1 MINERGAKMEELRA
15 QLSAL
20 IDSVYEGEKKVLV
33 FGEGAPDARVMMI
46 GEAPGEQEALQGHP
60 FVGRAG
66 KNLDEFIAAS
76 GLTRADMYV
85 TNVVKFR
92 TTRVSAAGRI
102 VNRTPIQEEIQL
114 FLPFLKREIA
124 LMKPKIIVT
133 LGNVPLRALLGP
145 GAVIGEMHGTLLE
158 TPYGNLFPMYHP
170 ASLIY
175 NRALRDVYASDMRTL
190 SKLIKNK

>member
-1 MINERGAKMEELRA
+1 MDEMRA

-33 FGEGAPDARVMMI
+33 FGEGALGARVMMI
-46 GEAPGEQEALQGHP
+46 GEAPGEQEALLGRP

-76 GLTRADMYV
+76 GLSRGEMYV

-92 TTRVSAAGRI
+92 PTRISASGRV
-102 VNRTPIQEEIQL
+102 VNRAPTQEEIQL
-114 FLPFLKREIA
+114 FLPFLKKEIA
-124 LMKPKIIVT
+124 LARPKILVT
-133 LGNVPLRALLGP
+133 LGNVPLKALLGP
-145 GAVIGEMHGTLLE
+145 GAVIGEMHGTLLD
-158 TPYGNLFPMYHP
+158 TPYGRLFPMYHP

-175 NRALRDVYASDMRTL
+175 NPALRDAYAADMCAL
-190 SKLIKNK
+190 SELIKIM

>member
-1 MINERGAKMEELRA
+1 MDEMRA
-15 QLSAL
+15 QLSGL
-20 IDSVYEGEKKVLV
+20 INSVYEGEKKVLV
-33 FGEGAPDARVMMI
+33 FGEGAIGARVMMI
-46 GEAPGEQEALQGHP
+46 GEAPGEQEALKGRP

-76 GLTRADMYV
+76 DLSRDVMYV

-92 TTRVSAAGRI
+92 PTRISAAGRI
-102 VNRTPIQEEIQL
+102 VNRAPTQEEIQL

-124 LMKPKIIVT
+124 LVKPRIIVT
-133 LGNVPLRALLGP
+133 LGNVPLKALLGP
-145 GAVIGEMHGTLLE
+145 GAVIGEMHGTPLD

-175 NRALRDVYASDMRTL
+175 NRSLRDAYAVDMSAL
-190 SKLIKNK
+190 SELIKIM

>member
-1 MINERGAKMEELRA
+1 MDEMRA

-20 IDSVYEGEKKVLV
+20 VDSVYEGEKKVLV
-33 FGEGAPDARVMMI
+33 FGEGASGARVMMV
-46 GEAPGEQEALQGHP
+46 GEAPGEQEALKGRP

-76 GLTRADMYV
+76 GLSRDEMYV

-92 TTRVSAAGRI
+92 PTRISAAGRI
-102 VNRTPIQEEIQL
+102 VNRTPTQEEISL

-124 LMKPKIIVT
+124 LVKPGILVT
-133 LGNVPLRALLGP
+133 LGNVPLRSLLGP
-145 GAVIGEMHGTLLE
+145 GAVIGEMHGTLLD
-158 TPYGNLFPMYHP
+158 TPYGNLFPLYHP

-175 NRALRDVYASDMRTL
+175 NRALRDAYAEDMRAL
-190 SKLIKNK
+190 SELIKTK

>member
-1 MINERGAKMEELRA
+1 MMDDMRA

-33 FGEGAPDARVMMI
+33 FGEGAPFARVMMI
-46 GEAPGEQEALQGHP
+46 GEAPGEQEALQGRP

-66 KNLDEFIAAS
+66 KNLDEFLAMS
-76 GLTRADMYV
+76 GLSRGEMYV

-92 TTRVSAAGRI
+92 PTRISDAGRI
-102 VNRTPIQEEIQL
+102 VNRAPTQEEIQL
-114 FLPFLKREIA
+114 FLPFLKREIT
-124 LMKPKIIVT
+124 LVKPRVVLT

-175 NRALRDVYASDMRTL
+175 NRSLRDAYAADMGTL
-190 SKLIKNK
+190 SELIKNM

>member
-1 MINERGAKMEELRA
+1 MDEMRA
-15 QLSAL
+15 GLTAL

-33 FGEGAPDARVMMI
+33 FGEGTLGARVMMI
-46 GEAPGEQEALQGHP
+46 GEAPGEREALEGRP

-66 KNLDEFIAAS
+66 KNLDEFIKAS
-76 GLTRADMYV
+76 GLARDQMYV

-92 TTRVSAAGRI
+92 PTRISAAGRI
-102 VNRTPIQEEIQL
+102 VNRTPTQEEIQL

-124 LMKPKIIVT
+124 LVKPRIIVT
-133 LGNVPLRALLGP
+133 LGNVPLRSLLGP
-145 GAVIGEMHGTLLE
+145 GAVIGEMHGTVLD

-175 NRALRDVYASDMRTL
+175 NRSLRDAYATDMCAL
-190 SKLIKNK
+190 SELIKNM